1 MNMTELYSFIESTL
15 IDTFLQLAKV
25 NIITG
30 EFQYLKQDSEIKK
43 DFEGITNIYEYMKKF
58 VSEKYVY
65 PEFVEEYLKFSDPEY
80 VQKKVFGGERVI
92 VYRYKRKTSN
102 GGRWVIF
109 SITAPK
115 NSSADNPWVVF
126 GLRDSDTA
134 STALTNAMSALSVIY
149 HKILKINITDDS
161 FEVIKTVSYELP
173 DKSLSKITDWLRTFA
188 ESGNVHEED
197 MDVYRKFTEIE
208 HIKDHFRKKNTRLS
222 CRYRRKHIEGG
233 FRWAQMDILPDV
245 DYSDDN
251 ASLLLFVKDVH
262 DEHMAELRHRQEL
275 VDNFNRD
282 ALTLLYNRHRFN
294 EDLEVLN
301 NNMPQLLTCLYIDV
315 NGLHELN
322 NLLGHQKGD
331 DMLCCVAD
339 TLKIYFPEEKLYR
352 IGGDEFVMLSKTLTK
367 NDVERVIVEV
377 RKTLAENKYE
387 ISAGAESNVPGISVY
402 KTVGAAELAMRKD
415 KELFYKN
422 KSGSRSKRSANEE
435 LEKLLTEKR
444 DAEYFLKL
452 IAGSY
457 AGVYFV
463 DLERDTLRYLY
474 IPEYFK
480 NILERTSFTFTSA
493 MGIYAKKYIQSEYYD
508 DFIELL
514 DKNYIYKR
522 LKNEEIISFMY
533 KKVNGTVMSLKIL
546 KINENSKLK
555 NETVWIFSSD
565 EFEI

>member
-1 MNMTELYSFIESTL
+1 MNNTELYSFIESTL
-15 IDTFLQLAKV
+15 IDTFLQLARV
-25 NIITG
+25 NLVTG
-30 EFQYLKQDSEIKK
+30 EYQYLKQDPKIKK
-43 DFEGITNIYEYMKKF
+43 DFESVVNIYDYMKKF
-58 VSEKYVY
+58 ASEKYVY

-80 VQKKVFGGERVI
+80 VQKKVFGGERMI

-109 SITAPK
+109 SIMASK
-115 NSSADNPWVVF
+115 NTSADDPWVVF

-134 STALTNAMSALSVIY
+134 STALTDAMSALSVIY
-149 HKILKINITDDS
+149 YKILKINITDDS
-161 FEVIKTVSYELP
+161 FEVIKAVEHEQP
-173 DKSLSKITDWLRTFA
+173 DESLVKITDWLRIFA

-197 MDVYRKFTEIE
+197 IDVYRQFTDTD
-208 HIKDHFRKKNTRLS
+208 HIKYHFHKKSTRLS
-222 CRYRRKHIEGG
+222 CRYRRKHIKGG
-233 FRWAQMDILPDV
+233 FRWAQMDILPSM
-245 DYSDDN
+245 DYSDEN
-251 ASLLLFVKDVH
+251 QRLLLFVKDVH

-294 EDLEVLN
+294 EDLEALN
-301 NNMPQLLTCLYIDV
+301 QNMPNLLTCLYIDI

-352 IGGDEFVMLSKTLTK
+352 IGGDEFVMLSSTLTK

-387 ISAGAESNVPGISVY
+387 ISAGTESCVPGTSVY
-402 KTVGAAELAMRKD
+402 KTVGAAELAMRED

-422 KSGSRSKRSANEE
+422 KSDDRRKRSANEE

-452 IAGSY
+452 IATRY

-463 DLERDTLRYLY
+463 DMERDTLRYLY

-480 NILERTSFTFTSA
+480 NILERTSFSFNTA
-493 MGIYAKKYIQSEYYD
+493 MKLYAKKYIDAEYYD
-508 DFIELL
+508 SFIALL
-514 DKNYIYKR
+514 DKHEIFKKF
-522 LKNEEIISFMY
+522 KNDEIISFEY
-533 KKVNGTVMSLKIL
+533 KKVNGTVMKLKIM
-546 KINENSKLK
+546 KINDSPQNKS
-555 NETVWIFSSD
+555 ETVWIFSSH
-565 EFEI
+565 I

>member
-1 MNMTELYSFIESTL
+1 MNNTELYSFIESTL
-15 IDTFLQLAKV
+15 IDTFLQLARV
-25 NIITG
+25 NLVTG
-30 EFQYLKQDSEIKK
+30 EYQYLKQDPKIKK
-43 DFEGITNIYEYMKKF
+43 DFESVVNIYDYMKKF
-58 VSEKYVY
+58 ASEKYVY

-80 VQKKVFGGERVI
+80 VQKKVFGGERMI

-109 SITAPK
+109 SIMASK
-115 NSSADNPWVVF
+115 NTSADDPWVVF

-134 STALTNAMSALSVIY
+134 STALTDAMSALSVIY
-149 HKILKINITDDS
+149 YKILKINITDDS
-161 FEVIKTVSYELP
+161 FEVIKAVEHEQP
-173 DKSLSKITDWLRTFA
+173 DESLVKITDWLRIFA

-197 MDVYRKFTEIE
+197 IDVYRQFTDTD
-208 HIKDHFRKKNTRLS
+208 HIKDHFRKKSTRLS
-222 CRYRRKHIEGG
+222 CRYRRKHIKGG
-233 FRWAQMDILPDV
+233 FRWAQMDILPSM
-245 DYSDDN
+245 DYSDEN
-251 ASLLLFVKDVH
+251 QRLLLFVKDVH

-294 EDLEVLN
+294 EDLEALN
-301 NNMPQLLTCLYIDV
+301 QNMPNLLTCLYIDI

-352 IGGDEFVMLSKTLTK
+352 IGGDEFVMLSSTLTK

-387 ISAGAESNVPGISVY
+387 ISAGTESCVPGTSVY
-402 KTVGAAELAMRKD
+402 KTVGAAELAMRED

-422 KSGSRSKRSANEE
+422 KSDDRRKRSANEE

-452 IAGSY
+452 IATRY

-463 DLERDTLRYLY
+463 DMERDTLRYLY

-480 NILERTSFTFTSA
+480 NILERTSFSFNTA
-493 MGIYAKKYIQSEYYD
+493 MKLYAKKYIDAEYYD
-508 DFIELL
+508 SFIALL
-514 DKNYIYKR
+514 DKHEIFK
-522 LKNEEIISFMY
+522 KFKSDEIISFEY
-533 KKVNGTVMSLKIL
+533 KKVNGTVMKLKIM
-546 KINENSKLK
+546 KINDSPQNKS
-555 NETVWIFSSD
+555 ETVWIFSSH
-565 EFEI
+565 I